1 MQLTTKILTAFNRQ
15 SRWSEGHIFAFTPE
29 QIGIVEGI
37 RACVAVAVMLIA
49 DLQLHMPDLAFGAV
63 AAFWTCLCDPGG
75 PNRSRIKVLAT
86 YAVGSTLT
94 LSIAAYCAHW
104 GIVAGGVALFVLVL
118 LCGLTRSY
126 RPTFGPMPTPTALI
140 AAIAVVI
147 GVTTPRSAVGAL
159 ELAGSFLLGAVWA
172 MVLCIFI
179 WRTDPRAPARR
190 ALQAIFA
197 RLEDMALS
205 LQQLDAGAHADAE
218 QWSELNGDH
227 RRAVRLSI
235 ERGREVVA
243 RLAGG
248 RARLGQSIDAAGR
261 AYAALMALSH
271 YRAGSPH
278 PFDASVERPLLEGL
292 RRLLHQVAHQS
303 DKLVPSPEPL
313 LGEGA
318 ALLDEAGKQQGVVAH
333 AIAVATH
340 ALVALARHW
349 QEPEPQEHAS
359 EAAAAAAGQSSFD
372 VPAIVWRQALRVAI
386 AVTVS
391 YTLGACFDVSFSY
404 WGTIAALV
412 IMQPLGAN
420 TWLRVVERAV
430 GTIIGGVLTAIL
442 IARLSSPL
450 EMLLFI
456 APLSAAVIA
465 LRLVNYGLFMIFL
478 TPMFVLVSDF
488 IHPASSLISSRAIN
502 EIIGACIGLAG
513 SLLLWP
519 EKQDDA
525 LSDAVL
531 AALSANMAFAS
542 GMLRAETDASA
553 RLDPLRREAGL
564 TSTRAEIARQRTLLQ
579 GHSQAAHLDRIR
591 GILVALRT
599 ICGATNVLAI
609 TRQFEPVEY
618 CGAQADRYDALTEL
632 LRAAFKGDD
641 KGSENGN
648 DKENDSARAA
658 IGSLDLQ
665 GQDYLSQAVHNLV
678 LAIQDYAADAH
689 RMSESAGQRT

>member
-1 MQLTTKILTAFNRQ
+1 MTLTTRILMAFDRPK
-15 SRWSEGHIFAFTPE
+15 RWSEGHIFAFTPE

-104 GIVAGGVALFVLVL
+104 GIVAGGVALFMLVL

-159 ELAGSFLLGAVWA
+159 ELAGGFLLGCVWA

-197 RLEDMALS
+197 RLEDMVLS
-205 LQQLDAGAHADAE
+205 LQQLDVDTHADAE

-243 RLAGG
+243 RLVGG

-271 YRAGSPH
+271 HRGRSPH

-292 RRLLHQVAHQS
+292 RQLLQEAAHQS
-303 DKLVPSPEPL
+303 DQLVPNPEPL

-318 ALLDEAGKQQGVVAH
+318 SLLDEAGKQQGLVAH

-349 QEPEPQEHAS
+349 QEPEPEEHAS
-359 EAAAAAAGQSSFD
+359 EAAAAAGQSSFN

-391 YTLGACFDVSFSY
+391 YALGARFDVSFSY

-442 IARLSSPL
+442 IARLSSPM

-513 SLLLWP
+513 SLFLWP
-519 EKQDDA
+519 EKEADV
-525 LSDAVL
+525 LSDTVL

-542 GMLRAETDASA
+542 GMLRAQTDASA
-553 RLDPLRREAGL
+553 RLDPLRRDAGL
-564 TSTRAEIARQRTLLQ
+564 ASTRAEIARQRMLLQ
-579 GHSQAAHLDRIR
+579 GHSQAAHLDRVL
-591 GILVALRT
+591 GILVALRA
-599 ICGATNVLAI
+599 ICGATNVVAI
-609 TRQFEPVEY
+609 TRQFEPVDD
-618 CGAQADRYDALTEL
+618 CGARADRYDALTEL
-632 LRAAFKGDD
+632 LRAAFQ
-641 KGSENGN
+641 GN
-648 DKENDSARAA
+648 AKSNNSASDAKAA
-658 IGSLDLQ
+658 IGSLDIE

-689 RMSESAGQRT
+689 RMSESADQRT

>member
-1 MQLTTKILTAFNRQ
+1 MQLTTRVLTAFNRQ
-15 SRWSEGHIFAFTPE
+15 ARWSEGHIFAFTPE

-37 RACVAVAVMLIA
+37 RASVAVAIMLIA
-49 DLQLHMPDLAFGAV
+49 DLQLHIPDLAFGAV

-75 PNRSRIKVLAT
+75 PNRSRLKVLAT
-86 YAVGSTLT
+86 YAIGATFT
-94 LSIAAYCAHW
+94 LSVAAYCAHW
-104 GIVAGGVALFVLVL
+104 GILAGGVALFVLVL

-126 RPTFGPMPTPTALI
+126 RPTFGPMPTPTGLI

-159 ELAGSFLLGAVWA
+159 ELGGGFLLGCVWA
-172 MVLCIFI
+172 MVLCVFI
-179 WRTDPRAPARR
+179 WRTDHRAPARR

-205 LQQLDAGAHADAE
+205 LQQLDVDPHADAE

-235 ERGREVVA
+235 ERGRELVA
-243 RLAGG
+243 RLITG

-261 AYAALMALSH
+261 VYAVLMALSH
-271 YRAGSPH
+271 YRAGSQH
-278 PFDASVERPLLEGL
+278 PFDAALESPLLEGL
-292 RRLLHQVAHQS
+292 RRLLHEVGHQS
-303 DKLVPSPEPL
+303 DQLVPGPEPL
-313 LGEGA
+313 LGEA
-318 ALLDEAGKQQGVVAH
+318 TSLLDDARKHQGVVAH
-333 AIAVATH
+333 ATAVATD

-349 QEPEPQEHAS
+349 QEPEPKEHES
-359 EAAAAAAGQSSFD
+359 EAAAGQSSFD
-372 VPAIVWRQALRVAI
+372 VPALVWRQALRVAI

-391 YTLGACFDVSFSY
+391 YALGACFDVSFSY

-420 TWLRVVERAV
+420 TGLRIVERAV

-519 EKQDDA
+519 EKEGDV
-525 LSDAVL
+525 LSDTVL

-553 RLDPLRREAGL
+553 RLDPLRRDAGL
-564 TSTRAEIARQRTLLQ
+564 TSTRAEIARQRMLLQ
-579 GHSQAAHLDRIR
+579 GRSQAAHLDRVLA
-591 GILVALRT
+591 ILVALRA

-618 CGAQADRYDALTEL
+618 CGARADRYDALTEL
-632 LRAAFKGDD
+632 LRAAFQ
-641 KGSENGN
+641 GN
-648 DKENDSARAA
+648 AKSNNSASDAKAA
-658 IGSLDLQ
+658 IGSLDIE

-689 RMSESAGQRT
+689 RMSESADQRT